1 MPGKDKAG
9 YDNDG
14 PVARLLRAVN
24 ESDYAPVKSDWSR
37 YIIEMGMHFHSTS
50 VSIQF
55 MIYYMVLI

>member
-1 MPGKDKAG
+1 MLRQDVDWMPGKDKGG

-37 YIIEMGMHFHSTS
+37 YIIEMGISS
-50 VSIQF
+50 NK
-55 MIYYMVLI
+55 

>member
-1 MPGKDKAG
+1 MPGKDKGG

-37 YIIEMGMHFHSTS
+37 YIIEMGISS
-50 VSIQF
+50 NK
-55 MIYYMVLI
+55 